1 MTRIPMQRRTLVLLA
16 LVVPMLALFIYV
28 ALRSGP
34 LAPVAVTV
42 VKVES
47 RPVAPSLFGIGT
59 VAARSTY
66 RIGPTVSS
74 RLEKLTVEVG
84 DSVQVGQVLGEM
96 DPVDLDE
103 RLRAQEAAMRRAQ
116 AGLQEV
122 QARQQHAEAQARR
135 YRELLAVR
143 STSEEIAAT
152 RQNDLQVAHAALEAA
167 RAEAERLRAEHAAL
181 RAQRAHLRL
190 VAPAAGRVTARLVE
204 PGSTVVSGQ
213 TVVELV
219 DPSSLWVHVRFDQGS
234 ASGLAAGQ
242 LARVVLRSGGGTA
255 LPGRVLRIEP
265 MADAVT
271 EETLAKVVFE
281 QLPTP
286 LPPLGEL
293 AEVTVGLPEVAAAP
307 TIPNAALRR
316 VDGRVGVWLL
326 EADGMRFVPVR
337 RGASDLD
344 GNVQAHEGL
353 KEGDR
358 IVVYSEKVLN
368 ERSTLKVAERIAGA
382 TR

>member
-1 MTRIPMQRRTLVLLA
+1 MTRIPMQRRTLALLA
-16 LVVPMLALFIYV
+16 VVVPLLALFIYV

-42 VKVES
+42 ATAES
-47 RPVAPSLFGIGT
+47 RP

-66 RIGPTVSS
+66 RIGPTVSG
-74 RLEKLTVEVG
+74 RLQKLTVEVG
-84 DSVQVGQVLGEM
+84 DSVQAGQVLGEM

-103 RLRAQEAAMRRAQ
+103 RLRAQDAAVRRAQ
-116 AGLQEV
+116 AVLREV
-122 QARQQHAEAQARR
+122 QARQQHAEVQARR
-135 YRELLAVR
+135 YRELLDAR
-143 STSEEIAAT
+143 STSEEISAT
-152 RQNDLQVAHAALEAA
+152 RQQDLQVANAALEAA

-181 RAQRAHLRL
+181 RAQRANLRL
-190 VAPAAGRVTARLVE
+190 VAPAAGRVTARQVE
-204 PGSTVVSGQ
+204 PGSTVVPGQ

-219 DPSSLWVHVRFDQGS
+219 DPHSLWIHVRFDQGS

-242 LARVVLRSGGGTA
+242 LARVVLRSGGVTA
-255 LPGRVLRIEP
+255 LPGRVLRVEP
-265 MADAVT
+265 LADAVT
-271 EETLAKVVFE
+271 EETLAKVVFDH
-281 QLPTP
+281 LPTP

-316 VDGRVGVWLL
+316 VDGRVGVWQL
-326 EADGMRFVPVR
+326 EEDRLRFVPIR
-337 RGASDLD
+337 RGASDLE
-344 GNVQAHEGL
+344 GNVQVVEGM
-353 KEGDR
+353 KEGAR

-368 ERSTLKVAERIAGA
+368 ERSTLKVVERIGGA

>member
-1 MTRIPMQRRTLVLLA
+1 MIRIPLQRRTLVLLA
-16 LVVPMLALFIYV
+16 LTVPMLVLFIYV

-42 VKVES
+42 VTVES

-66 RIGPTVSS
+66 RIGPTVSG
-74 RLEKLTVEVG
+74 RLQKLTVEVG
-84 DSVQVGQVLGEM
+84 DSVQAGQVLGEM

-152 RQNDLQVAHAALEAA
+152 RQNDLQVAHAALEVA

-265 MADAVT
+265 LADAVT

-316 VDGRVGVWLL
+316 VDGRVGVWQM
-326 EADGMRFVPVR
+326 EGDGLRFVPIR
-337 RGASDLD
+337 RGAADLE
-344 GNVQAHEGL
+344 GNVQADEGL
-353 KEGDR
+353 KEGER

-368 ERSTLKVAERIAGA
+368 ERSTLKVVERIAGA

>member
-1 MTRIPMQRRTLVLLA
+1 MIRIPLQRRTLVLLA
-16 LVVPMLALFIYV
+16 LTVPMLVLFIYV

-42 VKVES
+42 VTVES

-66 RIGPTVSS
+66 RIGPTVSG
-74 RLEKLTVEVG
+74 RLQKLTVEVG
-84 DSVQVGQVLGEM
+84 DSVQAGQVLGEM

-152 RQNDLQVAHAALEAA
+152 RQHDLQVAHAALEAA

-190 VAPAAGRVTARLVE
+190 VAPAAGRVTARHVE
-204 PGSTVVSGQ
+204 PGSTVVPGQ
-213 TVVELV
+213 TVVELI

-242 LARVVLRSGGGTA
+242 VARVVLRSGGGTA

-265 MADAVT
+265 LADAVT

-293 AEVTVGLPEVAAAP
+293 AEVTVGLPEVVAAP

-337 RGASDLD
+337 RGASDLE
-344 GNVQAHEGL
+344 GNVQADEGL
-353 KEGDR
+353 KEGER

-368 ERSTLKVAERIAGA
+368 ERSTLKVVERIAGVA
-382 TR
+382 R

>member
-1 MTRIPMQRRTLVLLA
+1 MTRIPLQRRTLTLLA
-16 LVVPMLALFIYV
+16 VVVPLLALFIYV

-42 VKVES
+42 AMVEN
-47 RPVAPSLFGIGT
+47 RAVTPSLFGIGT
-59 VAARSTY
+59 VAARSIY
-66 RIGPTVSS
+66 RIGPTVSG
-74 RLEKLTVEVG
+74 RLKKLDVEVG
-84 DSVQVGQVLGEM
+84 DSVEAGQVLGEM

-103 RLRAQEAAMRRAQ
+103 RLRAQEAAVRRAQ
-116 AGLQEV
+116 AALQDA
-122 QARQQHAEAQARR
+122 QARQQHAQVQAQR

-143 STSEEIAAT
+143 STSEEMAAT
-152 RQNDLQVAHAALEAA
+152 RQQDLQVAHAALEAA

-181 RAQRAHLRL
+181 RAQRANLRL
-190 VAPAAGRVTARLVE
+190 VAPAAGRVTARQVE
-204 PGSTVVSGQ
+204 PGSTVVPGQ

-255 LPGRVLRIEP
+255 LPGRVLRVEP
-265 MADAVT
+265 LADAVT

-293 AEVTVGLPEVAAAP
+293 AEVTVGLPAVAAAP
-307 TIPNAALRR
+307 TMPNAALRR
-316 VDGRVGVWLL
+316 VDGRVGVWQM
-326 EADGMRFVPVR
+326 EGDGLRFVPIR
-337 RGASDLD
+337 RGAADLE
-344 GNVQAHEGL
+344 GNVQADEGL
-353 KEGDR
+353 EEGAR

-368 ERSTLKVAERIAGA
+368 ERSTLKVVERIAGA
-382 TR
+382 AR

>member
-1 MTRIPMQRRTLVLLA
+1 MTRIPLQRRTLTLLA
-16 LVVPMLALFIYV
+16 VVLPLLALFIYV

-42 VKVES
+42 AMVEN
-47 RPVAPSLFGIGT
+47 RAVTPSLFGIGT
-59 VAARSTY
+59 VAARSIY
-66 RIGPTVSS
+66 RIGPTVSG
-74 RLEKLTVEVG
+74 RLKKLDVEVG
-84 DSVQVGQVLGEM
+84 DSVEAGQVLGEM

-103 RLRAQEAAMRRAQ
+103 RLRAQEAAVRRAQ
-116 AGLQEV
+116 AALQDA
-122 QARQQHAEAQARR
+122 QARQQHAQVQAQR

-143 STSEEIAAT
+143 STSEEMAAT
-152 RQNDLQVAHAALEAA
+152 RQQDLQVAHAALEAA

-181 RAQRAHLRL
+181 RAQRANLRL
-190 VAPAAGRVTARLVE
+190 VAPAAGRVTARQVE
-204 PGSTVVSGQ
+204 PGSTVVPGQ

-255 LPGRVLRIEP
+255 LPGRVLRVEP
-265 MADAVT
+265 LADAVT

-293 AEVTVGLPEVAAAP
+293 AEVTVGLPAVAAAP
-307 TIPNAALRR
+307 TMPNAALRR
-316 VDGRVGVWLL
+316 VDGRVGVWQM
-326 EADGMRFVPVR
+326 EGDGLRFVPIR
-337 RGASDLD
+337 RGAADLE
-344 GNVQAHEGL
+344 GNVQADEGL
-353 KEGDR
+353 EEGAR

-368 ERSTLKVAERIAGA
+368 ERSTLKVVERIAGA
-382 TR
+382 AR

>member
-1 MTRIPMQRRTLVLLA
+1 MTRIPLQRRTLALLA
-16 LVVPMLALFIYV
+16 VVVPLLALFIYV

-42 VKVES
+42 ATVES
-47 RPVAPSLFGIGT
+47 RPVTPSLFGIGT

-66 RIGPTVSS
+66 RIGPTVSG
-74 RLEKLTVEVG
+74 RLQKLAVDVG
-84 DSVQVGQVLGEM
+84 DSVQMGQVLGEM

-122 QARQQHAEAQARR
+122 QARQQHAEVQARR

-143 STSEEIAAT
+143 STSEEVAAT
-152 RQNDLQVAHAALEAA
+152 RQQDLQVAQAALEAA
-167 RAEAERLRAEHAAL
+167 GAEAERLRAEHAAL
-181 RAQRAHLRL
+181 RAQRANLRL
-190 VAPAAGRVTARLVE
+190 VAPAAGRVTARHVE
-204 PGSTVVSGQ
+204 PGSTVVPGQ

-219 DPSSLWVHVRFDQGS
+219 DPSSLWIQVRLDQGS
-234 ASGLAAGQ
+234 ANGLAAGQ
-242 LARVVLRSGGGTA
+242 LAQVVLRSGGGA
-255 LPGRVLRIEP
+255 VQPGRVLRVEP
-265 MADAVT
+265 LADAVT

-286 LPPLGEL
+286 LPALGEL
-293 AEVTVGLPEVAAAP
+293 AEVTVGLPAVAAAP

-316 VDGRVGVWLL
+316 VDGRVGVWHM
-326 EADGMRFVPVR
+326 EGDGLRFVPIR
-337 RGASDLD
+337 RGAADLE
-344 GNVQAHEGL
+344 GNVQADEGL
-353 KEGDR
+353 KEGAR

-368 ERSTLKVAERIAGA
+368 ERSTIKVVERIAGA

>member
-1 MTRIPMQRRTLVLLA
+1 MSRIPLQRRTLALLA
-16 LVVPMLALFIYV
+16 VVVPMLALFIYV

-42 VKVES
+42 ATVES
-47 RPVAPSLFGIGT
+47 RPVTPSLFGIGT

-66 RIGPTVSS
+66 RIGPTVSG
-74 RLEKLTVEVG
+74 RLQKLAVDVG
-84 DSVQVGQVLGEM
+84 DSVQMGQVLGEM

-122 QARQQHAEAQARR
+122 QARQQHAEVQARR

-143 STSEEIAAT
+143 STSEEVAAT
-152 RQNDLQVAHAALEAA
+152 RQQDLQVAQAALEAA

-181 RAQRAHLRL
+181 RAQRANLRL
-190 VAPAAGRVTARLVE
+190 VAPAAGRVTARQLE
-204 PGSTVVSGQ
+204 PGSTVVPGQ

-219 DPSSLWVHVRFDQGS
+219 DPNSLWIHVRFDQGS

-255 LPGRVLRIEP
+255 LPGRVLRVEP
-265 MADAVT
+265 LAEAVT
-271 EETLAKVVFE
+271 EETLAKVVFDH
-281 QLPTP
+281 LPTP

-316 VDGRVGVWLL
+316 VDGRVGVWQL
-326 EADGMRFVPVR
+326 EKDGLRFVPIR
-337 RGASDLD
+337 RGASDLE
-344 GNVQAHEGL
+344 GNVQVVEGM
-353 KEGDR
+353 KEGAR

-368 ERSTLKVAERIAGA
+368 ERSTLKVVERIGGA

>member
-1 MTRIPMQRRTLVLLA
+1 MSRIPLQRRTLALLA
-16 LVVPMLALFIYV
+16 VVVPMLALFIYV

-42 VKVES
+42 ATVES
-47 RPVAPSLFGIGT
+47 RPVTPSLFGIGT

-66 RIGPTVSS
+66 RIGPTVSG
-74 RLEKLTVEVG
+74 RLQKLAVDVG
-84 DSVQVGQVLGEM
+84 DSVQMGQVLGEM

-143 STSEEIAAT
+143 STSEEVAAT
-152 RQNDLQVAHAALEAA
+152 RQQDLQVAQAALEAA

-181 RAQRAHLRL
+181 RAQRANLRL
-190 VAPAAGRVTARLVE
+190 VAPAAGRVTARQLE
-204 PGSTVVSGQ
+204 PGSTVVPGQ

-219 DPSSLWVHVRFDQGS
+219 DPNSLWIHVRFDQGS

-255 LPGRVLRIEP
+255 LPGRVLRVEP
-265 MADAVT
+265 LAEAVT
-271 EETLAKVVFE
+271 EETLAKVVFDH
-281 QLPTP
+281 LPTP

-316 VDGRVGVWLL
+316 VDGRVGVWQL
-326 EADGMRFVPVR
+326 EKDGLRFVPIR
-337 RGASDLD
+337 RGASDLE
-344 GNVQAHEGL
+344 GNVQVVEGM
-353 KEGDR
+353 KEGAR

-368 ERSTLKVAERIAGA
+368 ERSTLKVVERIGGA

>member
-1 MTRIPMQRRTLVLLA
+1 MTRIPMQRRTLALLA
-16 LVVPMLALFIYV
+16 VVVPLLALFIYV

-42 VKVES
+42 ATAES

-66 RIGPTVSS
+66 RIGPTVSG
-74 RLEKLTVEVG
+74 RLQKLTVEVG
-84 DSVQVGQVLGEM
+84 DSVQAGQVLGEM

-103 RLRAQEAAMRRAQ
+103 RLRAQDAAVRRAQ
-116 AGLQEV
+116 AVLREV
-122 QARQQHAEAQARR
+122 QARQQHAEVQARR
-135 YRELLAVR
+135 YRELLDAR
-143 STSEEIAAT
+143 STSEEISAT
-152 RQNDLQVAHAALEAA
+152 RQQDLQVANAALEAA

-181 RAQRAHLRL
+181 RAQRANLRL
-190 VAPAAGRVTARLVE
+190 VAPAAGRVTARQVE
-204 PGSTVVSGQ
+204 PGSTVVPGQ

-219 DPSSLWVHVRFDQGS
+219 DPSSLWIHVRFDQGS

-255 LPGRVLRIEP
+255 LPGRVLRVEP
-265 MADAVT
+265 LADAVT
-271 EETLAKVVFE
+271 EETLAKVVFDH
-281 QLPTP
+281 LPTP

-316 VDGRVGVWLL
+316 VDGRVGVWQL
-326 EADGMRFVPVR
+326 EEDRLRFVPIR
-337 RGASDLD
+337 RGASDLE
-344 GNVQAHEGL
+344 GNVQVVEGM
-353 KEGDR
+353 KEGAR

-368 ERSTLKVAERIAGA
+368 ERSTLKVVERIGGA

>member
-1 MTRIPMQRRTLVLLA
+1 MIRIPLQRRTLVLLA
-16 LVVPMLALFIYV
+16 LTVPMLVLFIYV

-42 VKVES
+42 VTVES

-66 RIGPTVSS
+66 RIGPTVSG
-74 RLEKLTVEVG
+74 RLQKLTVEVG
-84 DSVQVGQVLGEM
+84 DSVQAGQVLGEM

-265 MADAVT
+265 LADAVT

-293 AEVTVGLPEVAAAP
+293 AEVTVGLPEVVAAP

-316 VDGRVGVWLL
+316 VDGRVGVWQM
-326 EADGMRFVPVR
+326 EGDGLRFVPIR
-337 RGASDLD
+337 RGAADLE
-344 GNVQAHEGL
+344 GNVQADEGL
-353 KEGDR
+353 KEGER

-368 ERSTLKVAERIAGA
+368 ERSTLKVVERIAGA
-382 TR
+382 AR

>member
-1 MTRIPMQRRTLVLLA
+1 MTRIPLQRRTLALLA
-16 LVVPMLALFIYV
+16 VVVPLLALFIYV

-42 VKVES
+42 ATVES
-47 RPVAPSLFGIGT
+47 RPVTPSLFGIGT

-66 RIGPTVSS
+66 RIGPTVSG
-74 RLEKLTVEVG
+74 RLQKLAVDVG
-84 DSVQVGQVLGEM
+84 DSVQMGQVLGEM

-122 QARQQHAEAQARR
+122 QARQQHAEVQARR

-143 STSEEIAAT
+143 STSEEVAAT
-152 RQNDLQVAHAALEAA
+152 RQQDLQVANAALEAA

-181 RAQRAHLRL
+181 RAQRANLRL
-190 VAPAAGRVTARLVE
+190 VAPAAGRVTARQLE
-204 PGSTVVSGQ
+204 PGSTVVPGQ

-219 DPSSLWVHVRFDQGS
+219 DPSSLWIHVRFDQGS

-255 LPGRVLRIEP
+255 LPGRVLRVEP
-265 MADAVT
+265 LADAVT
-271 EETLAKVVFE
+271 EETLAKVVFDH
-281 QLPTP
+281 LPTP

-316 VDGRVGVWLL
+316 VDGRVGVWQL
-326 EADGMRFVPVR
+326 EEDRLRFVPIR
-337 RGASDLD
+337 RGASDLE
-344 GNVQAHEGL
+344 GNVQVVEGM
-353 KEGDR
+353 KEGAR

-368 ERSTLKVAERIAGA
+368 ERSTLKVVERIGGA

>member
-66 RIGPTVSS
+66 RIGPTVSG
-74 RLEKLTVEVG
+74 RLQKLTVEVG
-84 DSVQVGQVLGEM
+84 DSVQAGQVLGEM

-219 DPSSLWVHVRFDQGS
+219 DPSSLWIHVRFDQGS

-265 MADAVT
+265 LADAVT

-316 VDGRVGVWLL
+316 VDGRVGVWQM
-326 EADGMRFVPVR
+326 EGDGLRFVPIR
-337 RGASDLD
+337 RGAADLE
-344 GNVQAHEGL
+344 GNVQADEGL
-353 KEGDR
+353 KEGER

-368 ERSTLKVAERIAGA
+368 ERSTLKVVERIAGA
-382 TR
+382 AR